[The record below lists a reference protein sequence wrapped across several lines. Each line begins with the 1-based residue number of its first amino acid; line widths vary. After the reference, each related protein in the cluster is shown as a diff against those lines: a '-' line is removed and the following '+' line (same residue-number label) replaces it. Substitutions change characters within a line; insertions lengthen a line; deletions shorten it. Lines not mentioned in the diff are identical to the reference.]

1 MQQFKFPYS
10 NESALFV
17 QSIFSMALINK
28 EADSLEVLIDGLPFC
43 LQPSD
48 NPKQIQ
54 TAVGF
59 FNPAFNSRLIIRFYL
74 RHKIV
79 RSYEFTCDPQGSIV
93 GDEKPSEIQP
103 EALTGLTEEQQVPT
117 AEEIISAYGEPQSED
132 QPRTALDM
140 AAQIQQAVH
149 ETGLLLGAALG
160 AMDHLSAQAQAAAEL
175 ADVRGQLLD
184 TYEVRIKEQQEEL
197 DRFHTDFGS
206 KAGKSLRIIRTFN
219 GERCAGI
226 IIEKAALQK
235 QLIPLFELFKFFT
248 GQGFGSPKSESQQP
262 K

>member
-48 NPKQIQ
+48 NPKQIN

-59 FNPAFNSRLIIRFYL
+59 FNPAFNSRMTIRFYL

-79 RSYEFTCDPQGSIV
+79 RSYDFVSDLQPAEQPGEIPSNMKLEFLDGLNGESET
-93 GDEKPSEIQP
+93 PS
-103 EALTGLTEEQQVPT
+103 
-117 AEEIISAYGEPQSED
+117 AEDILSAYGNPQAEE
-132 QPRTALDM
+132 QPRTSLDM
-140 AAQIQQAVH
+140 TTQIQQAVH
-149 ETGLLLGAALG
+149 ETGMLLGAALG
-160 AMDHLSAQAQAAAEL
+160 ALDHLSAQAQAAAEL

-184 TYEVRIKEQQEEL
+184 SYEARIKEQQEEL
-197 DRFHTDFGS
+197 DRFHADFGS
-206 KAGKSLRIIRTFN
+206 KAEKSSRIIRTFN

-226 IIEKAALQK
+226 IIEKAAVQK
-235 QLIPLFELFKFFT
+235 QLLPLFELFKFLT
-248 GQGFGSPKSESQQP
+248 GHGFGSPKSESQQQ

>member
-48 NPKQIQ
+48 NPKQIN

-59 FNPAFNSRLIIRFYL
+59 FNPAFNSRLTIRFYL

-79 RSYEFTCDPQGSIV
+79 RSYDFISDLQPAEQPGEI
-93 GDEKPSEIQP
+93 PSNIK
-103 EALTGLTEEQQVPT
+103 LVFLDGLHEESETPSTED
-117 AEEIISAYGEPQSED
+117 ILSAYGNPQAEE
-132 QPRTALDM
+132 QPRTSLDM
-140 AAQIQQAVH
+140 AAQIQQAIH

-160 AMDHLSAQAQAAAEL
+160 AMDHLSARAQAAAEL

-184 TYEVRIKEQQEEL
+184 TYEVRIKEQKEEL

-206 KAGKSLRIIRTFN
+206 KAGKSSRIIRTFN

-248 GQGFGSPKSESQQP
+248 GQGFGSPKSESQPP